1 MPQVPFQAWTP
12 RLRPWEED
20 ATIFSS
26 EPFASVFL
34 NCSKAP
40 HTRSSSSKDF
50 LLREL
55 SPVLNTPENTELL
68 DDWLIFTIGYAV
80 LPAQALED
88 CRKLFLNVL
97 YIRFQHD
104 GNRRQRTEGD
114 QLAHKAIEAAQIS
127 YIKQYCSR
135 LDDRPIPADFCW
147 EQDLEG
153 RDNTSDVEDELESE
167 DEDED
172 YDNDPMDTDFQ
183 PDDDPESP
191 DEASDEEVSDEE
203 PEDTAE
209 PLHPSQDFIRKVP
222 KPNVLPRKKPNPPSV
237 KDYPALTRSWAR
249 HINEFFFPVDPSSA
263 ILDDEQIRSDL
274 VVMKLVKRSNEFLSE
289 LKNSQLFELMREV
302 ARPGNLIETK
312 HPRITLSFR
321 FLNWRTSYSE
331 LICKWVKPTLT
342 EEEYKRTLPQA
353 DPNYP
358 IDQAAAI
365 RLLDSIGTNPRM
377 QPWGF
382 NPMAVFL
389 FFSLDTFQANCAE
402 WLVPCLKKLQYPWLE
417 GWHTERVYRSL
428 MNLKIFSRHRYFSV
442 KDKLPF
448 ESRDPR
454 FRTVIRETAN
464 YRYFM
469 TTVKNEL
476 FRPAPLAT
484 PATVPIPS
492 SSSQSPAPS
501 LEDDSDDT
509 GSDET
514 TAHDAGAAA
523 AASRK
528 KRKKGKQSETSKRRA
543 RRRRAKEEAEA
554 SGSSTPHLE
563 QEPEQKTKPERTPG
577 TSTSHTPPAHMPAN
591 LNDLPNSCPH
601 CANLPMKERC
611 IRYYQVHY
619 RDCRSLI
626 GGALTSAPLNDRLQ
640 PKPPPKPK
648 EGEKPKPQPKPRYFH
663 PYKDLKMRLVKFRPS
678 VYERCGKDVVRF
690 VWIHADRTWEYVG
703 GVRFKPFSEETLEQL
718 LYNHSLV
725 IVRAIRRRA
734 IMQIWAYGT
743 MTAAGSRQP
752 VGGAK
757 GDTYGPYASHRGDTE
772 DDAIA
777 LFREGAD
784 ADILIEVGDTIVPG
798 LQAELT
804 RLTKM
809 TNVNYLGSTGV
820 CNFTCTNYISCI
832 HPDSDISL
840 DDKLHGRK
848 KKDGLGGLT
857 PCVQLEKTGCGPHDY
872 DFGYVRWGVVVRTM
886 TNTVWLFNGR
896 HEHGTDMPAQSVMAK
911 AKSKGK
917 HATKPARNSDGA
929 QRVNAIRHGY
939 NVRTAVV

>member
-222 KPNVLPRKKPNPPSV
+222 KPNVLPRKKPNRLPF

-331 LICKWVKPTLT
+331 LICKW
-342 EEEYKRTLPQA
+342 TLPQA

-454 FRTVIRETAN
+454 FRTVIRETAQLQIL
-464 YRYFM
+464 YDH
-469 TTVKNEL
+469 T
-476 FRPAPLAT
+476 PLAT

-528 KRKKGKQSETSKRRA
+528 KRKKG
-543 RRRRAKEEAEA
+543 
-554 SGSSTPHLE
+554 TPHLE

-718 LYNHSLV
+718 L
-725 IVRAIRRRA
+725 
-734 IMQIWAYGT
+734 IWAYGT

-872 DFGYVRWGVVVRTM
+872 DFGLRALGRRSENHDEYCVVVQ
-886 TNTVWLFNGR
+886 W
-896 HEHGTDMPAQSVMAK
+896 AA
-911 AKSKGK
+911 
-917 HATKPARNSDGA
+917 
-929 QRVNAIRHGY
+929 
-939 NVRTAVV
+939 

>member
-1 MPQVPFQAWTP
+1 MTK
-12 RLRPWEED
+12 
-20 ATIFSS
+20 
-26 EPFASVFL
+26 SVFPFVL
-34 NCSKAP
+34 AIVLAVLVDYRRCAIGL
-40 HTRSSSSKDF
+40 

-55 SPVLNTPENTELL
+55 SLVLNTPENTELL

-80 LPAQALED
+80 VTHLPAQALED

-114 QLAHKAIEAAQIS
+114 QLAHKAIETAQIS

-222 KPNVLPRKKPNPPSV
+222 KPNVLPRKKP
-237 KDYPALTRSWAR
+237 TRLPLRTIQLSLAR
-249 HINEFFFPVDPSSA
+249 GLNISTSSFFPLILLYSA
-263 ILDDEQIRSDL
+263 MLDDEQIRSDL
-274 VVMKLVKRSNEFLSE
+274 VVMKLVKRSEEFLY
-289 LKNSQLFELMREV
+289 EV
-302 ARPGNLIETK
+302 KL
-312 HPRITLSFR
+312 
-321 FLNWRTSYSE
+321 SYSE
-331 LICKWVKPTLT
+331 LICKWVKPTLK
-342 EEEYKRTLPQA
+342 EDEYERTLPQA

-358 IDQAAAI
+358 IDDAAAI
-365 RLLDSIGTNPRM
+365 RLLDFIGTHPRM

-389 FFSLDTFQANCAE
+389 FFSLDTFHANCEE
-402 WLVPCLKKLQYPWLE
+402 WLVPCLKELQYPWLE

-492 SSSQSPAPS
+492 SSFQSPAPS

-509 GSDET
+509 GSDSDET

-528 KRKKGKQSETSKRRA
+528 KRNTS
-543 RRRRAKEEAEA
+543 
-554 SGSSTPHLE
+554 SGT
-563 QEPEQKTKPERTPG
+563 G
-577 TSTSHTPPAHMPAN
+577 T
-591 LNDLPNSCPH
+591 
-601 CANLPMKERC
+601 
-611 IRYYQVHY
+611 
-619 RDCRSLI
+619 
-626 GGALTSAPLNDRLQ
+626 
-640 PKPPPKPK
+640 
-648 EGEKPKPQPKPRYFH
+648 
-663 PYKDLKMRLVKFRPS
+663 
-678 VYERCGKDVVRF
+678 
-690 VWIHADRTWEYVG
+690 
-703 GVRFKPFSEETLEQL
+703 
-718 LYNHSLV
+718 
-725 IVRAIRRRA
+725 
-734 IMQIWAYGT
+734 
-743 MTAAGSRQP
+743 
-752 VGGAK
+752 
-757 GDTYGPYASHRGDTE
+757 
-772 DDAIA
+772 
-777 LFREGAD
+777 
-784 ADILIEVGDTIVPG
+784 
-798 LQAELT
+798 
-804 RLTKM
+804 
-809 TNVNYLGSTGV
+809 
-820 CNFTCTNYISCI
+820 
-832 HPDSDISL
+832 
-840 DDKLHGRK
+840 
-848 KKDGLGGLT
+848 
-857 PCVQLEKTGCGPHDY
+857 
-872 DFGYVRWGVVVRTM
+872 
-886 TNTVWLFNGR
+886 
-896 HEHGTDMPAQSVMAK
+896 
-911 AKSKGK
+911 
-917 HATKPARNSDGA
+917 
-929 QRVNAIRHGY
+929 
-939 NVRTAVV
+939 

>member
-20 ATIFSS
+20 ATIFST

-40 HTRSSSSKDF
+40 HTRSSSSEDF

-80 LPAQALED
+80 VTHLPAQALED
-88 CRKLFLNVL
+88 CRKLFLN
-97 YIRFQHD
+97 
-104 GNRRQRTEGD
+104 
-114 QLAHKAIEAAQIS
+114 
-127 YIKQYCSR
+127 
-135 LDDRPIPADFCW
+135 DDRPIPADFCW

-237 KDYPALTRSWAR
+237 KDYPALCY
-249 HINEFFFPVDPSSA
+249 
-263 ILDDEQIRSDL
+263 LDDEQIRSDL
-274 VVMKLVKRSNEFLSE
+274 VVMKLVKRSDEFLYE

-358 IDQAAAI
+358 IDDAAAI
-365 RLLDSIGTNPRM
+365 RLLDFIGTHPRM

-389 FFSLDTFQANCAE
+389 FFSLDTFHANCEE
-402 WLVPCLKKLQYPWLE
+402 WLVPCLKELQYPWLE

-428 MNLKIFSRHRYFSV
+428 MNLKIFSRRRYFSV

-492 SSSQSPAPS
+492 SSFQSPAPS
-501 LEDDSDDT
+501 LEDDSDDMDSD
-509 GSDET
+509 SDET
-514 TAHDAGAAA
+514 TAHDAGAG

-528 KRKKGKQSETSKRRA
+528 KRKKGKQSEASKRRA
-543 RRRRAKEEAEA
+543 RRQRAKKEAEA

-577 TSTSHTPPAHMPAN
+577 ASTSHTPPAHMPAN

-601 CANLPMKERC
+601 CANRPMKERC

-663 PYKDLKMRLVKFRPS
+663 PYKDLNMRLVKFRPS

-690 VWIHADRTWEYVG
+690 VWIHADRTWEY
-703 GVRFKPFSEETLEQL
+703 
-718 LYNHSLV
+718 
-725 IVRAIRRRA
+725 
-734 IMQIWAYGT
+734 
-743 MTAAGSRQP
+743 
-752 VGGAK
+752 
-757 GDTYGPYASHRGDTE
+757 ASS
-772 DDAIA
+772 ICSS
-777 LFREGAD
+777 
-784 ADILIEVGDTIVPG
+784 IL
-798 LQAELT
+798 
-804 RLTKM
+804 RL
-809 TNVNYLGSTGV
+809 
-820 CNFTCTNYISCI
+820 
-832 HPDSDISL
+832 
-840 DDKLHGRK
+840 
-848 KKDGLGGLT
+848 
-857 PCVQLEKTGCGPHDY
+857 
-872 DFGYVRWGVVVRTM
+872 
-886 TNTVWLFNGR
+886 
-896 HEHGTDMPAQSVMAK
+896 
-911 AKSKGK
+911 
-917 HATKPARNSDGA
+917 
-929 QRVNAIRHGY
+929 
-939 NVRTAVV
+939 

>member
-20 ATIFSS
+20 ATIFST
-26 EPFASVFL
+26 EPFAS
-34 NCSKAP
+34 
-40 HTRSSSSKDF
+40 
-50 LLREL
+50 
-55 SPVLNTPENTELL
+55 TELL

-80 LPAQALED
+80 VTHLPAQALED

-114 QLAHKAIEAAQIS
+114 QLAHKAIETAQIS

-209 PLHPSQDFIRKVP
+209 PLHPSQDFIRK
-222 KPNVLPRKKPNPPSV
+222 
-237 KDYPALTRSWAR
+237 DYPALTRSWAQ

-263 ILDDEQIRSDL
+263 MLDDEQIRSDL
-274 VVMKLVKRSNEFLSE
+274 VVMKLVKRSEEFLY
-289 LKNSQLFELMREV
+289 EV
-302 ARPGNLIETK
+302 KL
-312 HPRITLSFR
+312 
-321 FLNWRTSYSE
+321 SYSE
-331 LICKWVKPTLT
+331 LICKWVKPTLK
-342 EEEYKRTLPQA
+342 EDEYERTLPQA

-358 IDQAAAI
+358 IDDAAAI
-365 RLLDSIGTNPRM
+365 RLLDFIGTHPRM

-389 FFSLDTFQANCAE
+389 FFSLDTFHANCEE
-402 WLVPCLKKLQYPWLE
+402 WLVPCLKELQYPWLE

-492 SSSQSPAPS
+492 SSFQLQLMMLGP
-501 LEDDSDDT
+501 LLLRHE
-509 GSDET
+509 
-514 TAHDAGAAA
+514 
-523 AASRK
+523 R
-528 KRKKGKQSETSKRRA
+528 
-543 RRRRAKEEAEA
+543 
-554 SGSSTPHLE
+554 SGTPHLE

-619 RDCRSLI
+619 HDCRSLI

-663 PYKDLKMRLVKFRPS
+663 PSKDLKMRLVKFRPS
-678 VYERCGKDVVRF
+678 VYERCGKDV
-690 VWIHADRTWEYVG
+690 VG

-725 IVRAIRRRA
+725 ITRAIRRRA

-798 LQAELT
+798 LRAELT

-820 CNFTCTNYISCI
+820 CSFTCTNYISCI
-832 HPDSDISL
+832 HPDSDISF

-872 DFGYVRWGVVVRTM
+872 NFGYVRWGVVVRTM

-896 HEHGTDMPAQSVMAK
+896 REHGTDMPAQSVMAK

-917 HATKPARNSDGA
+917 HATKPGRNSDGA